1 MTTPASR
8 WGILAGAIAAWTT
21 TTATAQTPKKTSSR
35 FPGSILSPATGD
47 SAGTSTV
54 EPGDLVRNCR
64 EDSATRPPAAQ
75 REALAH
81 QVTQEGVGRRQGPA
95 LFEVGD
101 GAPERCGHELQQL
114 LVGLQPPAVQREAL
128 ALQITQEGL
137 GRGQRAW
144 LVQVGD
150 GPPEGARHEL
160 LQLLAGDGRAV
171 VLGHGSGHCEASE
184 RPVNGL

>member
-21 TTATAQTPKKTSSR
+21 TTATAQTPKKTSTR
-35 FPGSILSPATGD
+35 FPGSILSLATGD

-101 GAPERCGHELQQL
+101 GAPERCGH
-114 LVGLQPPAVQREAL
+114 GLQKLPVAQQPPGAPREAQ
-128 ALQITQEGL
+128 ARPTTQ
-137 GRGQRAW
+137 
-144 LVQVGD
+144 
-150 GPPEGARHEL
+150 
-160 LQLLAGDGRAV
+160 
-171 VLGHGSGHCEASE
+171 
-184 RPVNGL
+184 